1 MVDLDDIANEP
12 WISYHTGSI
21 CHDWLLHT
29 LRSRGHEPRI
39 AHTAAEH
46 ATQLALVAAGLGAAV
61 IPRLGCDSVPEGVKL
76 VAANPTLHRHVYAVW
91 RADATRRTVIRAA
104 VKAFEAVT
112 ARMSPSNSRVPR
124 RTRTGRA
131 RSERTS
137 L

>member
-1 MVDLDDIANEP
+1 DLDAIAGEP
-12 WISYHTGSI
+12 WISYHTGAI

-61 IPRLGCDSVPEGVKL
+61 IPRLGRDPVPPGVRI
-76 VAANPTLHRHVYAVW
+76 VAANPTLRRHVYAVW

-104 VKAFEAVT
+104 VRAFEAVS
-112 ARMSPSNSRVPR
+112 ARV
-124 RTRTGRA
+124 A
-131 RSERTS
+131 S
-137 L
+137 LPIGNLA